1 MTTAKP
7 FDADNAFQRMRE
19 RTRAAREHEA
29 GEVFSA
35 ANIDAV
41 MSAAATAGQS
51 AAVFAPNQPMDLSET
66 DTARATVETF
76 RKAGFF
82 AEWVTRQKPDEEPT
96 KHLRVSWGADA
107 KAS

>member
-19 RTRAAREHEA
+19 RTREAREHEA
-29 GEVFSA
+29 GQVFSA

-51 AAVFAPNQPMDLSET
+51 AAVFAPNQPMDLSGT
-66 DTARATVETF
+66 DVARAMVETF
-76 RKAGFF
+76 RKAGFS
-82 AEWVTRQKPDEEPT
+82 ADWVTRQKLDEEPT

-107 KAS
+107 KP

>member
-1 MTTAKP
+1 MSTPKP

-35 ANIDAV
+35 DNINAV

-51 AAVFAPNQPMDLSET
+51 AAVFAPNQPMDLSDT
-66 DTARATVETF
+66 DTAKAMVETF

-96 KHLRVSWGADA
+96 KYLRVSWGADA
-107 KAS
+107 KP